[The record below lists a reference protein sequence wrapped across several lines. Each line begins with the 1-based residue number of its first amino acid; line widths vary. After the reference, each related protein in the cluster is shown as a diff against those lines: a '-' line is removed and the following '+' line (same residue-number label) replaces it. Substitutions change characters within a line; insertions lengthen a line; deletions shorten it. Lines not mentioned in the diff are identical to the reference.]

1 MDDLK
6 FAGLKVAYADGFLDW
21 QLGEEHPI
29 NPIRTLVLKEKLKR
43 LREVGM
49 CEVLEDW
56 ARAGEIQRGKWLR
69 AAQTIQPDRVQKLQ
83 SELAKEIWE
92 SELLMFGATFELV
105 DRLIRDR
112 AFEGKHGVYFNPAGG
127 ELTGQHDGVE
137 VLNDLAWA
145 CLRLQEAGY
154 KVAYLDWD
162 AHHSNETE
170 ELLNGSGVL
179 TISIHD
185 LTTAATTYSD
195 EEGAGF
201 INVPVGK
208 TDLDFIDAVGRAVD
222 SIAAFGKIDVLV
234 LNAGADGLE
243 QDESTGMEWTL
254 DGMMVAGMIVGE
266 FAASIDAS
274 VLAGGGGGEL
284 PLDGTP
290 SAWSH
295 STGMILLQLL
305 KGALDREQEEKE
317 VDSQIEIAEA
327 WGTQL

>member
-83 SELAKEIWE
+83 SELAEEVWE

-127 ELTGQHDGVE
+127 ELTGQHEGVE

-145 CLRLQEAGY
+145 CLRLRDAGY
-154 KVAYLDWD
+154 TVAYLDWD

-170 ELLNGSGVL
+170 ALLKDTGVL
-179 TISIHD
+179 SISIHD

-195 EEGAGF
+195 PDGAGF
-201 INVPVGK
+201 INYGLSAEGDSLEFV
-208 TDLDFIDAVGRAVD
+208 DAVGQ
-222 SIAAFGKIDVLV
+222 AADKLAELGIDVLV

-243 QDESTGMEWTL
+243 VDESTGMAWST
-254 DGMMVAGMIVGE
+254 DAMAVAGKIIGDLAGE
-266 FAASIDAS
+266 LDAS
-274 VLAGGGGGEL
+274 VLVGGGGGEL
-284 PLDGTP
+284 PLDETP
-290 SAWSH
+290 DTWYNVVGVMGSAMA
-295 STGMILLQLL
+295 GADLLRVQRSL
-305 KGALDREQEEKE
+305 GAEL
-317 VDSQIEIAEA
+317 
-327 WGTQL
+327 